1 MIKLISRMMGVKN
14 FYMMYQLL
22 KQKEFI
28 INMGTLGVMF
38 SKVGE
43 WQVEISIVA
52 LGKDFGNTT
61 YLTQENIIK
70 KEKVVVEKLIKPTTE
85 MHEDIG
91 TVEEEDL
98 F

>member
-1 MIKLISRMMGVKN
+1 MMGVKN